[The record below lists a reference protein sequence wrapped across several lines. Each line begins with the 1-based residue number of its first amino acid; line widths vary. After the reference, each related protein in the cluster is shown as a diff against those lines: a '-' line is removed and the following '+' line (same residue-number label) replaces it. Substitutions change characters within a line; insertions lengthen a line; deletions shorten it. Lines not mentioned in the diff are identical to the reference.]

1 MLQKKLD
8 DLKAENEKTEQEQ
21 TQTIKEDDILE
32 EFEDDFGALDD
43 KKKVSEAEFE
53 GDKSVKLEKSEK
65 EIENSNAMPTTQT
78 IKDDAAFIYAEL
90 KQDSLRMVNEPGSFR
105 EIAIVNYEPRVKTP
119 ADLEDEELVDLD
131 ADFDDNFDDDVP
143 SNPKDKSKSEIT
155 PKKEVVSNN
164 QTPIPTEE
172 DAEELEFQRQLR
184 EMDAKK
190 QEAEEQLEE
199 SRKQLKAEEQKE
211 LDDIEKELK
220 EIEAEE
226 NLQAQKMGGGLNVP
240 DQGQAGDMTS
250 QVSAYKI
257 EGRLEVTI

>member
-1 MLQKKLD
+1 MYQNSTEEQLGMLQKKLD

-105 EIAIVNYEPRVKTP
+105 EIAIVNDEPRVKTP

-199 SRKQLKAEEQKE
+199 SRKQLKAEE
-211 LDDIEKELK
+211 
-220 EIEAEE
+220 
-226 NLQAQKMGGGLNVP
+226 
-240 DQGQAGDMTS
+240 
-250 QVSAYKI
+250 
-257 EGRLEVTI
+257 